1 MFSVVIPLFNKAGTI
16 RRALDAVRSQTVAP
30 DEIIVVNDGSTDG
43 GAEIARSLG
52 EARLRV
58 IDQPNQGV
66 SAARN
71 RGIAVATQPFL
82 AFLDADDWWLP
93 GFLVRIREMIEAH
106 AGAALYGTGF
116 ATIRADQL
124 VRTYGVRLRGAD
136 SRAGFGLV
144 DYFQVATGR
153 LVIHTSS
160 MVVPKAAALAVGG
173 FPVGV
178 HLAEDH
184 EFWARLAL
192 QGRFALA
199 PEPLTRYDVGVP
211 GQATTYWQ
219 TGYKTQFDI
228 LPYHRFLAS
237 EWHGMSRQA
246 ARRRNGFVSFCRHE
260 LATALLQRLYW
271 NRFDAAEAFC
281 RELHL
286 ETLPAGCRL
295 RFGRWLAAH
304 RSAQAAWRGLMRMA
318 QGLRGTS
325 ERR

>member
-1 MFSVVIPLFNKAGTI
+1 MFTVIIPLYNKAPYLQ
-16 RRALDAVRSQTVAP
+16 RALDSVYTQTVP
-30 DEIIVVNDGSTDG
+30 VDEILVVNDGSTDG
-43 GAEIARSLG
+43 GGQIAHAQTDPRV
-52 EARLRV
+52 RV

-71 RGIAVATQPFL
+71 RGIAAATNPFL

-93 GFLVRIREMIEAH
+93 GFLRRIREMIDALP
-106 AGAALYGTGF
+106 GAALYGTGF
-116 ATIRADQL
+116 ATVRNDQL

-136 SRAGFGLV
+136 SRAELGLV
-144 DYFQVATGR
+144 DYFRVATGR
-153 LVIHTSS
+153 LVICASS
-160 MVVPKAAALAVGG
+160 MVVSKATALAAGG

-178 HLAEDH
+178 ALAEDH

-211 GQATTYWQ
+211 GQAATYWQ

-237 EWHGMSRQA
+237 EWHGMNRQA
-246 ARRRNGFVSFCRHE
+246 ARRRTGFVPFCRHE

>member
-1 MFSVVIPLFNKAGTI
+1 MITVVIPLYNKAPYLQ
-16 RRALDAVRSQTVAP
+16 RALDSVYTQTAP
-30 DEIIVVNDGSTDG
+30 ADEILVVNDGSTDG
-43 GAEIARSLG
+43 GGQIAH
-52 EARLRV
+52 AQIDPRV
-58 IDQPNQGV
+58 RVNDQPNQGV

-71 RGIAVATQPFL
+71 RGIAAATQPFL

-93 GFLVRIREMIEAH
+93 GFLRRIREMIDALP
-106 AGAALYGTGF
+106 GAALYGTGF

-136 SRAGFGLV
+136 SQTGFGLV
-144 DYFQVATGR
+144 DYFRSATGR
-153 LVIHTSS
+153 LVICASS
-160 MVVPKAAALAVGG
+160 MVVPKATALAVGG

-178 HLAEDH
+178 PLAEDH

-199 PEPLTRYDVGVP
+199 PEALARYDVGVP
-211 GQATTYWQ
+211 GQAATYWQ
-219 TGYKTQFDI
+219 TGYKMQFDI
-228 LPYHRFLAS
+228 LSYHRFLAS

-246 ARRRNGFVSFCRHE
+246 ARRQTGFVTFCRHE

-281 RELHL
+281 RELCL

-295 RFGRWLAAH
+295 RFGQWLATH
-304 RSAQAAWRGLMRMA
+304 RCAQAAWRGLMRMA
-318 QGLRGTS
+318 HGLRV
-325 ERR
+325 RNK